1 MTISLFW
8 KVKNLLSKMVVK
20 TMLCKLET
28 QSFQALAPLSKV
40 EPFGR
45 EGFSALIS
53 VEEVGRVGG
62 VVACS
67 VP

>member
-1 MTISLFW
+1 MAA
-8 KVKNLLSKMVVK
+8 K

-40 EPFGR
+40 EPFGH
-45 EGFSALIS
+45 EVFSSIGLIS
-53 VEEVGRVGG
+53 VEEIGGGGG

-67 VP
+67 VL